1 MPKRK
6 IRSVTIDVDQ
16 TAARVVYRREKDLVT
31 RIHAELDLLNNHGN
45 TIFLKLLSLLR
56 MMILRLL
63 HRRPLHLVNRM
74 TSMIGKIHH
83 HHFN

>member
-31 RIHAELDLLNNHGN
+31 RIHAELDLLNNQGN
-45 TIFLKLLSLLR
+45 TIYLSCY
-56 MMILRLL
+56 
-63 HRRPLHLVNRM
+63 H
-74 TSMIGKIHH
+74 S
-83 HHFN
+83 